1 MTDKQKT
8 NAYSARNAMSDGHL
22 RYLYEHAMSHT
33 MTFDLQR
40 FGHHHGKSGGKIF
53 ASIAG
58 FIVGFT
64 TPWLFGAKAFAAGVM
79 GASLFGSVW
88 SATHQQSVD
97 SNGSADVS
105 RFDRA
110 QESMSSDG
118 QIPIVYGTRQ
128 ISGNQTF
135 HQTNADANT
144 LHKHV
149 VLCEGG
155 IEGVVSVTANDMII
169 PTGSQTG
176 NTVFTLMNNKY
187 PDARVRKHG
196 SDFDLWAGDNHHH
209 IHLCTKSEVE
219 NSHDTYWEYQVSVSS
234 LISYINQLYAEG
246 WQAFPC
252 AATNNYPGDLWDVE
266 GVVYSET
273 PWSKIFKNSSRWKQ
287 KNYVAID
294 ASHGFVNFCASTVR
308 GGTNYT
314 FHDGDTPE
322 NYETVGGYPAMA
334 WLDMNFIVSNE
345 LNGNPSVSTVVM
357 GKKVYDTRTKKTAY
371 STNPAMCLRDFM
383 LSKRYGLGRWIS
395 ADDLDEDSWNKAADY
410 CDEEISFLDVSG
422 AIIKAKRFE
431 LNMVI
436 DQKNSAL
443 DWLQEILANFQGYL
457 TLSNGKFKL
466 HIESQTDIS
475 YKFNDDN
482 CSDLSVTPLSINDT
496 PNKYVVKIIDP
507 RNNWSTVSC
516 NVEDYADQ
524 KERQKIITKE
534 VNLNGTTSQYQ
545 ALRLARFY
553 RDQNLACPLTLS
565 WKTGINGMHLEPG
578 DVVTVSYHGVFTELP
593 VRITEIK
600 QDDDGK
606 FDITGRQYNDTIYGD
621 ALGGGVHWYNYTDTT
636 QTVEKRTPSNPT
648 HLKAYTQY
656 RRYEDG
662 TTGYDVICSY
672 ELPQRYDIETGLV
685 YYKTN
690 HMTGAQIGTFK
701 EGEVVDSVG
710 LSRDWIYAGDSPTK
724 IVISNAKVGDIYEFR
739 VQSRTTDGLVSS
751 EASAPTTTIKVT
763 AKETVPS
770 QPYNLTYNFTKAFT
784 FMWSDVPDS
793 DVMYYEIRKD
803 TNVGSSVGLLGKT
816 QSTSIDVN
824 LMERNGTVYVYSVN
838 TLKKYS
844 YPAKIMYNYP
854 KPDAPS
860 YIHFTEALRGV
871 NVLVAPFPARVK
883 SMRLHIEG
891 SKVSKALDLD
901 NASYTFYGEPDVY
914 NFSASYVDLMGE
926 GYTSVKYTYTIKP
939 EMNPEWLKDEAISL
953 KKVDK
958 TIQNAVADAQ
968 EAVPRLDGVDKDIV
982 GINNDIATVKSD
994 LNNDISNINN
1004 KLNLAPSDENGYK
1017 SIQELNQKDG
1027 KLESIIATNKSTQ
1040 DSVNETNASQ
1050 ILQNDNAIKTVVA
1063 NLNKDANGNAYTS
1076 ISGLYQT
1083 AESIQSTVQTNK
1095 SSADSAISQVSQK
1108 ADNVKVTIE
1117 NKLNNTDPSKSAYK
1131 SISQL
1136 SQTANEIK
1144 TTVIANKTA
1153 SDKADESLAS
1163 QIKQTAE
1170 SITTTV
1176 QTNKKDTDN
1185 AISQVSQKA
1194 DNVKVT
1200 IENKLNN
1207 TDPSKSE
1214 YLSIAQLSQTAD
1226 EIKTTVQTN
1235 KKDTDNAISQVS
1247 QKADNVKVT
1256 IENKLNNTDPSK
1268 SEYLSISQL
1277 SQTANEIK
1285 TTVQTNK
1292 KDTDSA
1298 ISQVSQKA
1306 DNVKVT
1312 IENNLNNT
1320 DPSKSAYKSITQL
1333 QTNINGVSSTVQN
1346 NKSATD
1352 TEISQIKQTAN
1363 SLSSTV
1369 QEHHTDANNQI
1380 SGLSTK
1386 ITQNADKITSV
1397 VTNLSDSDKA
1407 KKNYSAIAQMDD
1419 DIALRVAKDDV
1430 VNQINISKESILIDG
1445 KKVHITGDTKFDN
1458 NVIVGGMIAA
1468 NAITA
1473 DKLSASTMEL
1483 TDSQGIKGGGAT
1495 LDTNGLTVR
1504 GSDGSY
1510 VVHGS
1515 SGMEF
1520 HDGNGNT
1527 FAMVGAIVMGTVKDG
1542 QWVRFTKP
1550 WKTVPNVIVT
1560 PISLQTAIPGYNSTN
1575 LYLDCRPQSVTTNGF
1590 QAVCR
1595 TVLKAG
1601 SGGLV
1606 PVNKTATG
1614 HLKSYSMG
1622 IDGTEITIPEKAT
1635 TFTINV
1641 TWSITNY
1648 GEDRTAHE
1656 DDYPAFL
1663 GPVYLNLKID
1673 VNGTNKVNKRIGTA
1687 PADDW
1692 YYEKTFNGGHSETIT
1707 VSGGDKIKLYFVA
1720 TAEKGKWQDFNEA
1733 DISATIGNYTFNTT
1747 ADVPLASGNAFFLC
1761 TDNHNS
1767 PYTISNS

>member
-1 MTDKQKT
+1 MTNEEKT
-8 NAYSARNAMSDGHL
+8 NLHSARNAMSDGHL
-22 RYLYEHAMSHT
+22 RYLYKHAMSHT
-33 MTFDLQR
+33 PVFDLQR
-40 FGHHHGKSGGKIF
+40 FGHHRGKSGGKMF

-58 FIVGFT
+58 FLVGFS
-64 TPWLFGAKAFAAGVM
+64 TPWLFGAKAFSAGIM
-79 GASLFGSVW
+79 GASLFGSIW
-88 SATHQQSVD
+88 SASHTQNVD
-97 SNGSADVS
+97 TGSADVS

-110 QESMSSDG
+110 QETMSSDG
-118 QIPIVYGTRQ
+118 QIPVIYGTRQ
-128 ISGNQTF
+128 VTGNQTF

-155 IEGVVSVTANDMII
+155 IEGVVSVMANDMII

-187 PDARVRKHG
+187 SDARVRKHG

-209 IHLCTKSEVE
+209 IHLCTKKEVE
-219 NSHDTYWEYQVSVSS
+219 NSHDTYWEYQVSVTS

-252 AATNNYPGDLWDVE
+252 AATNSYPGDLWDVE
-266 GVVYSET
+266 GNVYMDV
-273 PWSKIFKNSSRWKQ
+273 PYGKVFGNSNAFQQQNHVS
-287 KNYVAID
+287 VD
-294 ASHGFVNFCASTVR
+294 STHGFVNFCADTIR
-308 GGTNYT
+308 GGTNYS
-314 FHDGDTPE
+314 FHDGDTPS
-322 NYETVGGYPAMA
+322 NYDTVGGYPAMA

-345 LNGNPSVSTVVM
+345 LNGNPSVSAVVM

-410 CDEEISFLDVSG
+410 CDEEISFLDASG

-436 DQKNSAL
+436 DQKNNAL

-466 HIESQTDIS
+466 HVEQQTDVS

-482 CSDLSVTPLSINDT
+482 CSDLSVTPLSLNDT
-496 PNKYVVKIIDP
+496 PNKYTVKIIDP
-507 RNNWSTVSC
+507 RNNWSSVAC

-578 DVVTVSYHGVFTELP
+578 DVVTISYHKVFTDLP

-606 FDITGRQYNDTIYGD
+606 FELTGRQYNDTIYGD

-636 QTVEKRTPSNPT
+636 QTVEKRIPSNPT
-648 HLKAYTQY
+648 NIKAYTQY

-672 ELPQRYDIETGLV
+672 ELPQRYDVETGLV
-685 YYKTN
+685 YYKAN
-690 HMTGAQIGTFK
+690 HLSAAQIGTFK

-710 LSRDWIYAGDSPTK
+710 LSREWIYAGDSPTK

-751 EASAPTTTIKVT
+751 EASAPTVTIKVT

-770 QPYNLTYNFTKAFT
+770 QPYNLTYDFTKAFT
-784 FMWSDVPDS
+784 FKWSDVPDS
-793 DVMYYEIRKD
+793 DVMYYEIRTD
-803 TNVGSSVGLLGKT
+803 TNVGSPVGLLGKT

-824 LMERNGTVYVYSVN
+824 LMERKGTVYVYSVN

-844 YPAKIMYNYP
+844 YPAKITYNYP

-883 SMRLHIEG
+883 SMRLYVEG
-891 SKVSKALDLD
+891 HNISKSFDLN
-901 NASYTFYGEPDVY
+901 NASYTFNGEPDIY
-914 NFSASYVDLMGE
+914 EFWASYVDMMGE
-926 GYTSVKYTYTIKP
+926 GYTSVKYAYTIKP

-958 TIQNAVADAQ
+958 TIQSAVADAQ
-968 EAVPRLDGVDKDIV
+968 QALP
-982 GINNDIATVKSD
+982 
-994 LNNDISNINN
+994 
-1004 KLNLAPSDENGYK
+1004 
-1017 SIQELNQKDG
+1017 
-1027 KLESIIATNKSTQ
+1027 
-1040 DSVNETNASQ
+1040 
-1050 ILQNDNAIKTVVA
+1050 
-1063 NLNKDANGNAYTS
+1063 NLNKKV
-1076 ISGLYQT
+1076 
-1083 AESIQSTVQTNK
+1083 AELTK
-1095 SSADSAISQVSQK
+1095 
-1108 ADNVKVTIE
+1108 
-1117 NKLNNTDPSKSAYK
+1117 TD
-1131 SISQL
+1131 
-1136 SQTANEIK
+1136 
-1144 TTVIANKTA
+1144 
-1153 SDKADESLAS
+1153 
-1163 QIKQTAE
+1163 
-1170 SITTTV
+1170 
-1176 QTNKKDTDN
+1176 
-1185 AISQVSQKA
+1185 
-1194 DNVKVT
+1194 
-1200 IENKLNN
+1200 
-1207 TDPSKSE
+1207 
-1214 YLSIAQLSQTAD
+1214 D
-1226 EIKTTVQTN
+1226 EIK
-1235 KKDTDNAISQVS
+1235 A
-1247 QKADNVKVT
+1247 
-1256 IENKLNNTDPSK
+1256 
-1268 SEYLSISQL
+1268 
-1277 SQTANEIK
+1277 
-1285 TTVQTNK
+1285 
-1292 KDTDSA
+1292 
-1298 ISQVSQKA
+1298 
-1306 DNVKVT
+1306 
-1312 IENNLNNT
+1312 
-1320 DPSKSAYKSITQL
+1320 
-1333 QTNINGVSSTVQN
+1333 TVQN

-1352 TEISQIKQTAN
+1352 TQISQIKQDAN

-1369 QEHHTDANNQI
+1369 QEYHTDANNQI

-1386 ITQNADKITSV
+1386 ITQNANSITSV

-1407 KKNYSAIAQMDD
+1407 KKNYSAIAQLND

-1430 VNQINISKESILIDG
+1430 INQINVSKESILIDG
-1445 KKVHITGDTKFDN
+1445 KKVHVTGDTKFDN

-1468 NAITA
+1468 GAVTA
-1473 DKLSASTMEL
+1473 DKLSANTMEL
-1483 TDSQGIKGGGAT
+1483 TNSQGIKGGGAT

-1527 FAMVGAIVMGTVKDG
+1527 FAMVGAMVMGTVKDG
-1542 QWVRFTKP
+1542 QWVKFTKP

-1560 PISLQTAIPGYNSTN
+1560 PISLQTSLSNYTSTN
-1575 LYLDCRPQSVTTNGF
+1575 LYLDCRPQNVTVNGF

-1601 SGGLV
+1601 SGG
-1606 PVNKTATG
+1606 
-1614 HLKSYSMG
+1614 
-1622 IDGTEITIPEKAT
+1622 TIPINKSANKDFSDLYRKGIPNLTSYTYDLAEIKVPDKAT
-1635 TFTINV
+1635 KV
-1641 TWSITNY
+1641 TLNSSWALENIGDIRWRS
-1648 GEDRTAHE
+1648 DDE
-1656 DDYPAFL
+1656 DDYYDYYF
-1663 GPVYLNLKID
+1663 GDIYVDMRID
-1673 VNGTNKVNKRIGTA
+1673 VNGSTLKTKRLGSSLGQKTNQAFHESKSGNDSEVVTVKSGDTVKIYGVISVQTVKRG
-1687 PADDW
+1687 
-1692 YYEKTFNGGHSETIT
+1692 
-1707 VSGGDKIKLYFVA
+1707 
-1720 TAEKGKWQDFNEA
+1720 DFNPQYG
-1733 DISATIGNYTFNTT
+1733 DSYDGFGKGSASYTLTNYSFNTT
-1747 ADVPLASGNAFFLC
+1747 ADAPLASGNAFFLC
-1761 TDNHNS
+1761 TDKHNS
-1767 PYTISNS
+1767 PYTISDTQ

>member
-1 MTDKQKT
+1 MDKFDLEFLMDKKMNLQ
-8 NAYSARNAMSDGHL
+8 NARNTMSDGHL

-33 MTFDLQR
+33 AVFDLQR

-88 SATHQQSVD
+88 SATHQQNVD

-110 QESMSSDG
+110 QETMSSDA

-155 IEGVVSVTANDMII
+155 IEGVVSVMASDMII

-176 NTVFTLMNNKY
+176 NTVFTIMNNKY

-196 SDFDLWAGDNHHH
+196 QDFDLWAGDNHHH
-209 IHLCTKSEVE
+209 IHLCTKKEVE

-246 WQAFPC
+246 WQAFPV
-252 AATNNYPGDLWDVE
+252 AATNNYPGDLWDAE
-266 GVVYSET
+266 GNVYVET
-273 PWSKIFKNSSRWKQ
+273 PWSKLFENQDKYNEQNHVTIDGKN
-287 KNYVAID
+287 
-294 ASHGFVNFCASTVR
+294 GFINFCADTIR
-308 GGTNYT
+308 GGTSYT
-314 FHDGDTPE
+314 FHDCEAPS
-322 NYETVGGYPAMA
+322 NYDEVGGYPAMA
-334 WLDMNFIVSNE
+334 WLDMNFVVSNE
-345 LNGNPSVSTVVM
+345 LNGNPSVSAVVM

-383 LSKRYGLGRWIS
+383 LSKRYGLGRWIT
-395 ADDLDEDSWNKAADY
+395 ADDLDEDSWNRVADY
-410 CDEEISFLDVSG
+410 CDEEISFLDASG

-443 DWLQEILANFQGYL
+443 DWVQEILANFQGYL
-457 TLSNGKFKL
+457 TLTNGKFKL
-466 HIESQTDIS
+466 HIEQQTDVS

-482 CSDLSVTPLSINDT
+482 CSDLSVTPLSLNDT
-496 PNKYVVKIIDP
+496 PNKYTVKIIDP
-507 RNNWSTVSC
+507 RNNWSSVAC

-578 DVVTVSYHGVFTELP
+578 DVVTISYHKVFTDLP

-606 FDITGRQYNDTIYGD
+606 FELTGRQYNDTIYGD

-636 QTVEKRTPSNPT
+636 QTVKKRTPSNPT
-648 HLKAYTQY
+648 NLKAYTQY

-662 TTGYDVICSY
+662 STGYDVICSY
-672 ELPQRYDIETGLV
+672 ELPQRYDVETGLV

-690 HMTGAQIGTFK
+690 HMTAAQIGTFK

-710 LSRDWIYAGDSPTK
+710 LSREWIYAGDSPTK

-751 EASAPTTTIKVT
+751 EASAPTVTIKVT

-770 QPYNLTYNFTKAFT
+770 QPYNLTYDFTSAFT
-784 FMWSDVPDS
+784 FKWSDVPDS
-793 DVMYYEIRKD
+793 DVMYYEVRTD
-803 TNVGSSVGLLGKT
+803 TNVGSPVGLLGKT

-824 LMERNGTVYVYSVN
+824 LMERKGTVYVYSVN

-844 YPAKIMYNYP
+844 YPAKVTYNYP

-871 NVLVAPFPARVK
+871 NVLVAPFPAHVK
-883 SMRLHIEG
+883 SMRLYVEG
-891 SKVSKALDLD
+891 HNISKSFDLN
-901 NASYTFYGEPDVY
+901 NASYTFNGEPDIY
-914 NFSASYVDLMGE
+914 YFWASYIDMMGE
-926 GYTSVKYTYTIKP
+926 GYTSVKYAYTIKP

-958 TIQNAVADAQ
+958 EIQNAVSDAQ
-968 EAVPRLDGVDKDIV
+968 QAIPRLDSVD
-982 GINNDIATVKSD
+982 G
-994 LNNDISNINN
+994 NIE
-1004 KLNLAPSDENGYK
+1004 A
-1017 SIQELNQKDG
+1017 I
-1027 KLESIIATNKSTQ
+1027 
-1040 DSVNETNASQ
+1040 NASVSELRHTDSELSST
-1050 ILQNDNAIKTVVA
+1050 IVKNKKDSDNA
-1063 NLNKDANGNAYTS
+1063 DAA
-1076 ISGLYQT
+1076 
-1083 AESIQSTVQTNK
+1083 
-1095 SSADSAISQVSQK
+1095 
-1108 ADNVKVTIE
+1108 
-1117 NKLNNTDPSKSAYK
+1117 
-1131 SISQL
+1131 
-1136 SQTANEIK
+1136 
-1144 TTVIANKTA
+1144 
-1153 SDKADESLAS
+1153 LAS
-1163 QIKQTAE
+1163 QIEQTAG

-1176 QTNKKDTDN
+1176 Q
-1185 AISQVSQKA
+1185 
-1194 DNVKVT
+1194 
-1200 IENKLNN
+1200 ENKDA
-1207 TDPSKSE
+1207 TDK
-1214 YLSIAQLSQTAD
+1214 
-1226 EIKTTVQTN
+1226 
-1235 KKDTDNAISQVS
+1235 
-1247 QKADNVKVT
+1247 
-1256 IENKLNNTDPSK
+1256 
-1268 SEYLSISQL
+1268 
-1277 SQTANEIK
+1277 
-1285 TTVQTNK
+1285 
-1292 KDTDSA
+1292 A

-1320 DPSKSAYKSITQL
+1320 DPSKSVYKSISQL
-1333 QTNINGVSSTVQN
+1333 QVNINGLTSTVQD
-1346 NKSATD
+1346 NKNATD
-1352 TEISQIKQTAN
+1352 TQISQIKQNAN

-1369 QEHHTDANNQI
+1369 QTYHTDTNNKI
-1380 SGLSTK
+1380 SGLSSK
-1386 ITQNADKITSV
+1386 ISQNADSITSV
-1397 VTNLSDSDKA
+1397 VTNLSDSEKA
-1407 KKNYSAIAQMDD
+1407 KKNYSAIAQLND
-1419 DIALRVAKDDV
+1419 DIDLRVAKDDV
-1430 VNQINISKESILIDG
+1430 INQINISKESILIDG
-1445 KKVHITGDTKFDN
+1445 KKVHITGDTHFDN
-1458 NVIVGGMIAA
+1458 NVVVRGMIAA
-1468 NAITA
+1468 GAITA

-1483 TDSQGIKGGGAT
+1483 TANQGIKGGGAT

-1527 FAMVGAIVMGTVKDG
+1527 FAMVGAMVMGTVKDG
-1542 QWVRFTKP
+1542 QWVKFTKP

-1560 PISLQTAIPGYNSTN
+1560 PISLQTAIPGYTSTN
-1575 LYLDCRPQSVTTNGF
+1575 LYLDCRAQNVTQNGF

-1601 SGGLV
+1601 SGGTF
-1606 PVNKTATG
+1606 PVNKLASRDFSDLYDKGIPNLTAYTYDI
-1614 HLKSYSMG
+1614 S
-1622 IDGTEITIPEKAT
+1622 EIKVPDKAT
-1635 TFTINV
+1635 KVTINSSWAIENIGDIKWV
-1641 TWSITNY
+1641 S
-1648 GEDRTAHE
+1648 H
-1656 DDYPAFL
+1656 DDDDGFRYHFGDIYVDL
-1663 GPVYLNLKID
+1663 RID
-1673 VNGTNKVNKRIGTA
+1673 VNGSTIKTKRLGISLGQ
-1687 PADDW
+1687 
-1692 YYEKTFNGGHSETIT
+1692 KTDKEFKESKSGNDSEVVT
-1707 VSGGDKIKLYFVA
+1707 VSGGDTIKIYGVISVQTVKR
-1720 TAEKGKWQDFNEA
+1720 GDFNPQYGDSYEGFGKG
-1733 DISATIGNYTFNTT
+1733 SASYTLANYSFNTT
-1747 ADVPLASGNAFFLC
+1747 ADAPLASGNAFFLC
-1761 TDNHNS
+1761 TDQHNS
-1767 PYTISNS
+1767 PYTISNSQ

>member
-8 NAYSARNAMSDGHL
+8 NLHDARNAMSDGYL

-33 MTFDLQR
+33 PVFDLQR
-40 FGHHHGKSGGKIF
+40 FGHHRGKSGGKMF

-58 FIVGFT
+58 FLVGFS
-64 TPWLFGAKAFAAGVM
+64 TPWLFGAKAFSAGIM
-79 GASLFGSVW
+79 GASLFGSIW
-88 SATHQQSVD
+88 SASHTQNVD
-97 SNGSADVS
+97 TGSADVS

-110 QESMSSDG
+110 QETMSSDG
-118 QIPIVYGTRQ
+118 QIPVVYGTRQ
-128 ISGNQTF
+128 VTGNQTF

-155 IEGVVSVTANDMII
+155 IEGVVSVMANDMII

-187 PDARVRKHG
+187 SNARVRKHG

-209 IHLCTKSEVE
+209 IHLCTKKEVE
-219 NSHDTYWEYQVSVSS
+219 NSHDTYWEYQVSVTS

-252 AATNNYPGDLWDVE
+252 AATNSYPGDLWDVE
-266 GVVYSET
+266 GNVYMDV
-273 PWSKIFKNSSRWKQ
+273 PYGKVFGNSNAFQQQNHVS
-287 KNYVAID
+287 VD
-294 ASHGFVNFCASTVR
+294 STHGFVNFCADTIR
-308 GGTNYT
+308 GGTNYS
-314 FHDGDTPE
+314 FHDGDTPS
-322 NYETVGGYPAMA
+322 NYDTVGGYPAMA

-345 LNGNPSVSTVVM
+345 LNGNPSVSAVVM

-410 CDEEISFLDVSG
+410 CDEEISFLDASG

-436 DQKNSAL
+436 DQKNNAL
-443 DWLQEILANFQGYL
+443 DWIQEILANFQGYL
-457 TLSNGKFKL
+457 TLTNGKFKL
-466 HIESQTDIS
+466 HIEQQTDIA

-482 CSDLSVTPLSINDT
+482 CSDLSVTPLSLNDT

-507 RNNWSTVSC
+507 RNNWTTVAC

-578 DVVTVSYHGVFTELP
+578 DVVAISYHGVFTELP

-606 FDITGRQYNDTIYGD
+606 FNITGRQYNDTIYGD
-621 ALGGGVHWYNYTDTT
+621 ALGGGIHWYNYTDTT

-648 HLKAYTQY
+648 NLKAYTQY

-672 ELPQRYDIETGLV
+672 ELPQRYDVETGLV

-690 HMTGAQIGTFK
+690 HMTAAQIGTFK

-710 LSRDWIYAGDSPTK
+710 LSREWIYAGDSPTK
-724 IVISNAKVGDIYEFR
+724 IVIPNAKVGDIYEFR
-739 VQSRTTDGLVSS
+739 VQSRTTDGLISS
-751 EASAPTTTIKVT
+751 EASAPTVTIKVT

-770 QPYNLTYNFTKAFT
+770 QPYNLTYDFTKAFT
-784 FMWSDVPDS
+784 FKWSDVPDS
-793 DVMYYEIRKD
+793 DVMYYEIRTD
-803 TNVGSSVGLLGKT
+803 TNVGSPVGLLGKT

-824 LMERNGTVYVYSVN
+824 LMERKGTVYVYSVN

-844 YPAKIMYNYP
+844 YPAKITYNYP

-883 SMRLHIEG
+883 SMRLYVEG
-891 SKVSKALDLD
+891 HGISKSFDLD
-901 NASYTFYGEPDVY
+901 NASYTFNGEPDVY
-914 NFSASYVDLMGE
+914 SFSASYVDLMGE
-926 GYTSVKYTYTIKP
+926 GYTSVKYSYTIKP

-958 TIQNAVADAQ
+958 EIQNAVKDAQ
-968 EAVPRLDGVDKDIV
+968 QALPSLNEKVAELTKTDDEIK
-982 GINNDIATVKSD
+982 ATVQD
-994 LNNDISNINN
+994 RTT
-1004 KLNLAPSDENGYK
+1004 
-1017 SIQELNQKDG
+1017 EL
-1027 KLESIIATNKSTQ
+1027 S
-1040 DSVNETNASQ
+1040 
-1050 ILQNDNAIKTVVA
+1050 
-1063 NLNKDANGNAYTS
+1063 
-1076 ISGLYQT
+1076 
-1083 AESIQSTVQTNK
+1083 
-1095 SSADSAISQVSQK
+1095 
-1108 ADNVKVTIE
+1108 
-1117 NKLNNTDPSKSAYK
+1117 
-1131 SISQL
+1131 
-1136 SQTANEIK
+1136 
-1144 TTVIANKTA
+1144 
-1153 SDKADESLAS
+1153 S
-1163 QIKQTAE
+1163 QIKQ
-1170 SITTTV
+1170 
-1176 QTNKKDTDN
+1176 
-1185 AISQVSQKA
+1185 
-1194 DNVKVT
+1194 
-1200 IENKLNN
+1200 
-1207 TDPSKSE
+1207 
-1214 YLSIAQLSQTAD
+1214 
-1226 EIKTTVQTN
+1226 
-1235 KKDTDNAISQVS
+1235 
-1247 QKADNVKVT
+1247 
-1256 IENKLNNTDPSK
+1256 
-1268 SEYLSISQL
+1268 
-1277 SQTANEIK
+1277 
-1285 TTVQTNK
+1285 
-1292 KDTDSA
+1292 
-1298 ISQVSQKA
+1298 
-1306 DNVKVT
+1306 
-1312 IENNLNNT
+1312 
-1320 DPSKSAYKSITQL
+1320 
-1333 QTNINGVSSTVQN
+1333 
-1346 NKSATD
+1346 
-1352 TEISQIKQTAN
+1352 
-1363 SLSSTV
+1363 
-1369 QEHHTDANNQI
+1369 
-1380 SGLSTK
+1380 
-1386 ITQNADKITSV
+1386 NADSITSV
-1397 VTNLSDSDKA
+1397 VTNLSDTEKA
-1407 KKNYSAIAQMDD
+1407 KNNYSAIAQLND

-1430 VNQINISKESILIDG
+1430 INQINISKESILIDG
-1445 KKVHITGDTKFDN
+1445 NKTHITGDTKIDK

-1468 NAITA
+1468 NSITA
-1473 DKLSASTMEL
+1473 EKLSATTMEL
-1483 TDSQGIKGGGAT
+1483 TANQGIKGGGAT
-1495 LDTNGLTVR
+1495 LDSNGLTVR

-1515 SGMEF
+1515 NGMEF

-1527 FAMVGAIVMGTVKDG
+1527 FAMVGAMVMGTVKDG
-1542 QWVRFTKP
+1542 QWVKFTKP

-1560 PISLQTAIPGYNSTN
+1560 PISLQTSLSNYTSTN
-1575 LYLDCRPQSVTTNGF
+1575 LYLDCRSQNVTVNGF

-1606 PVNKTATG
+1606 PVNKTVTG
-1614 HLKSYSMG
+1614 HLESYSMT

-1635 TFTINV
+1635 TFTINT
-1641 TWSITNY
+1641 TWAITNY
-1648 GEDRTAHE
+1648 GEDGTHHE
-1656 DDYPAFL
+1656 DDYHAFL
-1663 GPVYLNLKID
+1663 GPAYLNLKID

-1692 YYEKTFNGGHSETIT
+1692 YYEKTFSGGHSETIT
-1707 VSGGDKIKLYFVA
+1707 VSGGDKIKIYFVA

-1733 DISATIGNYTFNTT
+1733 DVSATIGNYSFNTT

-1761 TDNHNS
+1761 TDKHNS
-1767 PYTISNS
+1767 PYTVSDSQ

>member
-1 MTDKQKT
+1 MTEEQKK
-8 NAYSARNAMSDGHL
+8 NVHSARNAMSDGHL

-40 FGHHHGKSGGKIF
+40 FGHHHGKSGGKMF

-97 SNGSADVS
+97 SNASADVS

-219 NSHDTYWEYQVSVSS
+219 NSHDTYWEYQVSVTS

-266 GVVYSET
+266 GNVYMDI
-273 PWSKIFKNSSRWKQ
+273 PYGKVFGSSNAWQ
-287 KNYVAID
+287 QQNHVSVD
-294 ASHGFVNFCASTVR
+294 STHGFVNFCASTVR

-322 NYETVGGYPAMA
+322 NYDTVGGYPAMA

-345 LNGNPSVSTVVM
+345 LNGNPSVSAVVM

-410 CDEEISFLDVSG
+410 CDEEISFLDASG

-457 TLSNGKFKL
+457 TLTNGKFKL

-482 CSDLSVTPLSINDT
+482 CSDLSVTPLSLNDT

-507 RNNWSTVSC
+507 RNNWTTVAC

-578 DVVTVSYHGVFTELP
+578 DVVTISYHGVFTELP

-621 ALGGGVHWYNYTDTT
+621 ALGGGVHWYNYTDIT
-636 QTVEKRTPSNPT
+636 QTAEKRTPSNPT
-648 HLKAYTQY
+648 NIKAYTQY

-672 ELPQRYDIETGLV
+672 ELPQRYDVETGLV

-710 LSRDWIYAGDSPTK
+710 LSREWIYAGDSPTK

-739 VQSRTTDGLVSS
+739 VQSRTTDGLISS
-751 EASAPTTTIKVT
+751 EASAPTVTIKVT

-770 QPYNLTYNFTKAFT
+770 QPYNLTYDFTSAFT
-784 FMWSDVPDS
+784 FKWSDVPDS
-793 DVMYYEIRKD
+793 DVMYYEIRTD
-803 TNVGSSVGLLGKT
+803 TNVGSPVGLLGKT

-824 LMERNGTVYVYSVN
+824 LMERKGTVYVYSVN

-844 YPAKIMYNYP
+844 YPAKVTYNYP

-883 SMRLHIEG
+883 SMRLYVEG
-891 SKVSKALDLD
+891 HNVSQSFDLA
-901 NASYTFYGEPDVY
+901 NASYTFKGEPDIY
-914 NFSASYVDLMGE
+914 EFWASYVDLMGE
-926 GYTSVKYTYTIKP
+926 GYSSVRYAYTIKP
-939 EMNPEWLKDEAISL
+939 ELNPEWLKDEAISL

-958 TIQNAVADAQ
+958 EIQSAVKDAQ
-968 EAVPRLDGVDKDIV
+968 QALPNLNEKVAELTKTDDEIK
-982 GINNDIATVKSD
+982 ATVQ
-994 LNNDISNINN
+994 NN
-1004 KLNLAPSDENGYK
+1004 
-1017 SIQELNQKDG
+1017 
-1027 KLESIIATNKSTQ
+1027 
-1040 DSVNETNASQ
+1040 
-1050 ILQNDNAIKTVVA
+1050 
-1063 NLNKDANGNAYTS
+1063 
-1076 ISGLYQT
+1076 
-1083 AESIQSTVQTNK
+1083 
-1095 SSADSAISQVSQK
+1095 
-1108 ADNVKVTIE
+1108 VT
-1117 NKLNNTDPSKSAYK
+1117 KMS
-1131 SISQL
+1131 
-1136 SQTANEIK
+1136 
-1144 TTVIANKTA
+1144 
-1153 SDKADESLAS
+1153 S
-1163 QIKQTAE
+1163 QIKQ
-1170 SITTTV
+1170 
-1176 QTNKKDTDN
+1176 
-1185 AISQVSQKA
+1185 
-1194 DNVKVT
+1194 
-1200 IENKLNN
+1200 
-1207 TDPSKSE
+1207 
-1214 YLSIAQLSQTAD
+1214 
-1226 EIKTTVQTN
+1226 
-1235 KKDTDNAISQVS
+1235 
-1247 QKADNVKVT
+1247 
-1256 IENKLNNTDPSK
+1256 
-1268 SEYLSISQL
+1268 
-1277 SQTANEIK
+1277 
-1285 TTVQTNK
+1285 
-1292 KDTDSA
+1292 
-1298 ISQVSQKA
+1298 
-1306 DNVKVT
+1306 
-1312 IENNLNNT
+1312 
-1320 DPSKSAYKSITQL
+1320 
-1333 QTNINGVSSTVQN
+1333 
-1346 NKSATD
+1346 
-1352 TEISQIKQTAN
+1352 
-1363 SLSSTV
+1363 
-1369 QEHHTDANNQI
+1369 
-1380 SGLSTK
+1380 
-1386 ITQNADKITSV
+1386 NADSITSV
-1397 VTNLSDSDKA
+1397 VTNLSDAESA
-1407 KKNYSAIAQMDD
+1407 KKNYSAIAQLQD
-1419 DIALRVAKDDV
+1419 DIALRVSKDDV
-1430 VNQINISKESILIDG
+1430 INQINISKESILIDG
-1445 KKVHITGDTKFDN
+1445 KKVHITGDTKIDK

-1468 NAITA
+1468 NSITA
-1473 DKLSASTMEL
+1473 EELSATTMEL
-1483 TDSQGIKGGGAT
+1483 TANQGIKGGGAT
-1495 LDTNGLTVR
+1495 LDANGLTVR
-1504 GSDGSY
+1504 GNDGSY

-1515 SGMEF
+1515 NGMEF

-1527 FAMVGAIVMGTVKDG
+1527 FAMVGAMVMGTVKDG
-1542 QWVRFTKP
+1542 QWVKFTKP

-1575 LYLDCRPQSVTTNGF
+1575 LYLDCRPQNVTVNGF

-1606 PVNKTATG
+1606 PVNKTVTG
-1614 HLKSYSMG
+1614 HTSYETIT

-1648 GEDRTAHE
+1648 GEDETHHE
-1656 DDYPAFL
+1656 DDFHAYL
-1663 GPVYLNLKID
+1663 GPAYLNLKID
-1673 VNGTNKVNKRIGTA
+1673 VNGTNKVDKRIGTA

-1692 YYEKTFNGGHSETIT
+1692 YYEKTFSGGDSETIA
-1707 VSGGDKIKLYFVA
+1707 VSGGDKIKIYFVV
-1720 TAEKGKWQDFNEA
+1720 TTGHGNWRGFNEA
-1733 DISATIGNYTFNTT
+1733 DISATIGNYSFNTT
-1747 ADVPLASGNAFFLC
+1747 ADVALASGNAFFLC
-1761 TDNHNS
+1761 TDKHNS
-1767 PYTISNS
+1767 PYTVSDSQ

>member
-1 MTDKQKT
+1 MTKEEKT
-8 NAYSARNAMSDGHL
+8 NAYNARNAMSDKHL

-33 MTFDLQR
+33 TVFDLQR

-53 ASIAG
+53 ASIVG
-58 FIVGFT
+58 LIVGFT
-64 TPWLFGAKAFAAGVM
+64 TPWLFGAKAFSAGIM

-97 SNGSADVS
+97 SNASADVS

-209 IHLCTKSEVE
+209 IHLCTKKEVE

-266 GVVYSET
+266 GVVYTET
-273 PWSKIFKNSSRWKQ
+273 PWSKIFKNSNRWKQ
-287 KNYVAID
+287 KNYVALD
-294 ASHGFVNFCASTVR
+294 ASHGFINFCANTVR

-322 NYETVGGYPAMA
+322 NYDTVGGYPSMA

-345 LNGNPSVSTVVM
+345 LNGNPSVSAVVM

-410 CDEEISFLDVSG
+410 CDEEISFLDASG

-482 CSDLSVTPLSINDT
+482 CSDLSVTPLSLNDT

-672 ELPQRYDIETGLV
+672 ELPQRYDVETGLV

-710 LSRDWIYAGDSPTK
+710 LSREWIYAGDSPTK
-724 IVISNAKVGDIYEFR
+724 IVIPNAKVGDIYEFR
-739 VQSRTTDGLVSS
+739 VQSRTTDGLISS
-751 EASAPTTTIKVT
+751 EASAPTVTIKVT

-770 QPYNLTYNFTKAFT
+770 QPYNLTYDFTKAFT
-784 FMWSDVPDS
+784 FKWSDVPDS
-793 DVMYYEIRKD
+793 DVMYYEIRTD
-803 TNVGSSVGLLGKT
+803 TNVGSVIGLLGKT

-824 LMERNGTVYVYSVN
+824 LMERKGTVYVYSVN

-844 YPAKIMYNYP
+844 YPAKVTYNYP

-883 SMRLHIEG
+883 SMRLYIES

-926 GYTSVKYTYTIKP
+926 GYTSVKYSYTIKP

-958 TIQNAVADAQ
+958 TIQSAVSDAQ
-968 EAVPRLDGVDKDIV
+968 QAIPRLDSVD
-982 GINNDIATVKSD
+982 N
-994 LNNDISNINN
+994 NINTINTNISELRHTDSELSSTIVQN
-1004 KLNLAPSDENGYK
+1004 K
-1017 SIQELNQKDG
+1017 
-1027 KLESIIATNKSTQ
+1027 
-1040 DSVNETNASQ
+1040 
-1050 ILQNDNAIKTVVA
+1050 
-1063 NLNKDANGNAYTS
+1063 KDADD
-1076 ISGLYQT
+1076 
-1083 AESIQSTVQTNK
+1083 
-1095 SSADSAISQVSQK
+1095 ADA
-1108 ADNVKVTIE
+1108 A
-1117 NKLNNTDPSKSAYK
+1117 
-1131 SISQL
+1131 
-1136 SQTANEIK
+1136 
-1144 TTVIANKTA
+1144 
-1153 SDKADESLAS
+1153 LAS
-1163 QIKQTAE
+1163 QIEQTAE

-1176 QTNKKDTDN
+1176 Q
-1185 AISQVSQKA
+1185 A
-1194 DNVKVT
+1194 
-1200 IENKLNN
+1200 
-1207 TDPSKSE
+1207 
-1214 YLSIAQLSQTAD
+1214 
-1226 EIKTTVQTN
+1226 
-1235 KKDTDNAISQVS
+1235 
-1247 QKADNVKVT
+1247 
-1256 IENKLNNTDPSK
+1256 
-1268 SEYLSISQL
+1268 
-1277 SQTANEIK
+1277 
-1285 TTVQTNK
+1285 NK

-1306 DNVKVT
+1306 DDVKVT
-1312 IENNLNNT
+1312 IESNLNNT

-1333 QTNINGVSSTVQN
+1333 QTNINGVSTTVQN

-1369 QEHHTDANNQI
+1369 QEYHTDANNQI
-1380 SGLSTK
+1380 SGLSTR
-1386 ITQNADKITSV
+1386 ITQNANSITSV

-1407 KKNYSAIAQMDD
+1407 NKNYSAIAQLNDN
-1419 DIALRVAKDDV
+1419 IALRVAKDDV
-1430 VNQINISKESILIDG
+1430 INQINISKESILIDG

-1473 DKLSASTMEL
+1473 DKLSASTIAL
-1483 TDSQGIKGGGAT
+1483 SNNQGIKGGNVT
-1495 LDTNGLTVR
+1495 LDTNGMSCTDSNGTTIQFGQDGMTSMDKNGNRFSILSQCMMGVARNGQYVKFANPWTESPTVIVAPQNIQTNNPAYSTSTVR
-1504 GSDGSY
+1504 LHCYADEVSVNGFRMRAYSGIANGAGSLVKNQSCGTMTWNIWRSYDAWYASNPVFGSKSISFNVSMPSNAGSVVFHGRLRTNAHFREPELKIPNSTRYQMLEVKCNGTTMYSDVLWNSGDGK
-1510 VVHGS
+1510 VVIAKNTDTYTAITS
-1515 SGMEF
+1515 SSIPVVQGAALDCTLTINPCVLHPGDGNDTMDMEF
-1520 HDGNGNT
+1520 
-1527 FAMVGAIVMGTVKDG
+1527 I
-1542 QWVRFTKP
+1542 
-1550 WKTVPNVIVT
+1550 
-1560 PISLQTAIPGYNSTN
+1560 
-1575 LYLDCRPQSVTTNGF
+1575 LDSIDC
-1590 QAVCR
+1590 
-1595 TVLKAG
+1595 K
-1601 SGGLV
+1601 
-1606 PVNKTATG
+1606 
-1614 HLKSYSMG
+1614 
-1622 IDGTEITIPEKAT
+1622 IDGEQVLDADGTGA
-1635 TFTINV
+1635 FFVVNRSNGLY
-1641 TWSITNY
+1641 SIT
-1648 GEDRTAHE
+1648 D
-1656 DDYPAFL
+1656 
-1663 GPVYLNLKID
+1663 
-1673 VNGTNKVNKRIGTA
+1673 
-1687 PADDW
+1687 
-1692 YYEKTFNGGHSETIT
+1692 
-1707 VSGGDKIKLYFVA
+1707 
-1720 TAEKGKWQDFNEA
+1720 
-1733 DISATIGNYTFNTT
+1733 
-1747 ADVPLASGNAFFLC
+1747 
-1761 TDNHNS
+1761 
-1767 PYTISNS
+1767 

>member
-1 MTDKQKT
+1 MTNEEKT
-8 NAYSARNAMSDGHL
+8 NLHSARNAMSDGHL
-22 RYLYEHAMSHT
+22 RYLYEHAMSHIAV
-33 MTFDLQR
+33 FDLQR

-88 SATHQQSVD
+88 SATHQQNVD

-110 QESMSSDG
+110 QETMSSDA

-155 IEGVVSVTANDMII
+155 IEGVVSVMASDMII

-176 NTVFTLMNNKY
+176 NTVFTIMNNKY
-187 PDARVRKHG
+187 SDARVRKHG
-196 SDFDLWAGDNHHH
+196 QDFDLWAGDNHHH
-209 IHLCTKSEVE
+209 IHLCTKKEVE

-246 WQAFPC
+246 WQAFPV
-252 AATNNYPGDLWDVE
+252 AATNNYPGDLWDAE
-266 GVVYSET
+266 GNVYVET
-273 PWSKIFKNSSRWKQ
+273 PWSKLFENQDKYNEQNHVTIDGKN
-287 KNYVAID
+287 
-294 ASHGFVNFCASTVR
+294 GFINFCADTIR

-314 FHDGDTPE
+314 FHDCESPS
-322 NYETVGGYPAMA
+322 NYNEVGGYPAMA

-345 LNGNPSVSTVVM
+345 LNGNPSVSAVVM

-383 LSKRYGLGRWIS
+383 LSKRYGLGRWIT
-395 ADDLDEDSWNKAADY
+395 ADDLDEDSWNRVADY
-410 CDEEISFLDVSG
+410 CDEEISFLDASG
-422 AIIKAKRFE
+422 AIIRAKRFE

-443 DWLQEILANFQGYL
+443 DWVQEILANFQGYL
-457 TLSNGKFKL
+457 TLTNGKFKL
-466 HIESQTDIS
+466 HIEQQTDVS

-482 CSDLSVTPLSINDT
+482 CSDLSVTPLSLNDT
-496 PNKYVVKIIDP
+496 PNKYTVKIIDP
-507 RNNWSTVSC
+507 RNNWSSVAC

-578 DVVTVSYHGVFTELP
+578 DVVTISYHKVFTDLP

-606 FDITGRQYNDTIYGD
+606 FELTGRQYNDTIYGD

-648 HLKAYTQY
+648 NLRAYTQY

-662 TTGYDVICSY
+662 STGYDVICSY
-672 ELPQRYDIETGLV
+672 ELPQRYDVETGLV

-690 HMTGAQIGTFK
+690 HMTAAQIGTFK

-710 LSRDWIYAGDSPTK
+710 LSREWIYAGDSPTK

-751 EASAPTTTIKVT
+751 EASAPTVTIKVT

-770 QPYNLTYNFTKAFT
+770 QPYNLTYDFSKAFT
-784 FMWSDVPDS
+784 FKWSDVPDS

-803 TNVGSSVGLLGKT
+803 TNVGSAMGLLGKT

-824 LMERNGTVYVYSVN
+824 LIERKGTVYVYSVN

-844 YPAKIMYNYP
+844 YPAKVTYNYP

-883 SMRLHIEG
+883 SMRLYVE
-891 SKVSKALDLD
+891 STKVSKALDLD
-901 NASYTFYGEPDVY
+901 NASYTFYGDPDVY

-926 GYTSVKYTYTIKP
+926 GYTSVKYAYTIKP

-958 TIQNAVADAQ
+958 TIQSAVKDAQ
-968 EAVPRLDGVDKDIV
+968 QALPNLKETAAELK
-982 GINNDIATVKSD
+982 KSD
-994 LNNDISNINN
+994 
-1004 KLNLAPSDENGYK
+1004 
-1017 SIQELNQKDG
+1017 
-1027 KLESIIATNKSTQ
+1027 
-1040 DSVNETNASQ
+1040 NE
-1050 ILQNDNAIKTVVA
+1050 IR
-1063 NLNKDANGNAYTS
+1063 G
-1076 ISGLYQT
+1076 
-1083 AESIQSTVQTNK
+1083 TVQDTQKNL
-1095 SSADSAISQVSQK
+1095 SA
-1108 ADNVKVTIE
+1108 
-1117 NKLNNTDPSKSAYK
+1117 
-1131 SISQL
+1131 
-1136 SQTANEIK
+1136 
-1144 TTVIANKTA
+1144 
-1153 SDKADESLAS
+1153 
-1163 QIKQTAE
+1163 QI
-1170 SITTTV
+1170 
-1176 QTNKKDTDN
+1176 
-1185 AISQVSQKA
+1185 
-1194 DNVKVT
+1194 
-1200 IENKLNN
+1200 
-1207 TDPSKSE
+1207 
-1214 YLSIAQLSQTAD
+1214 
-1226 EIKTTVQTN
+1226 
-1235 KKDTDNAISQVS
+1235 
-1247 QKADNVKVT
+1247 
-1256 IENKLNNTDPSK
+1256 
-1268 SEYLSISQL
+1268 
-1277 SQTANEIK
+1277 
-1285 TTVQTNK
+1285 
-1292 KDTDSA
+1292 
-1298 ISQVSQKA
+1298 
-1306 DNVKVT
+1306 
-1312 IENNLNNT
+1312 
-1320 DPSKSAYKSITQL
+1320 
-1333 QTNINGVSSTVQN
+1333 
-1346 NKSATD
+1346 
-1352 TEISQIKQTAN
+1352 TE
-1363 SLSSTV
+1363 
-1369 QEHHTDANNQI
+1369 
-1380 SGLSTK
+1380 
-1386 ITQNADKITSV
+1386 NADKITSI
-1397 VTNLSDSDKA
+1397 VTNLSNSDKA
-1407 KKNYSAIAQMDD
+1407 KQNYSAIAQLDN
-1419 DIALRVAKDDV
+1419 DISLKVAKNDV
-1430 VNQINISKESILIDG
+1430 INQINISNESIRIDG
-1445 KKVHITGDTKFDN
+1445 KKVHVTGDTKFDN

-1468 NAITA
+1468 HAITA

-1483 TDSQGIKGGGAT
+1483 TANQGIKGGGAT
-1495 LDTNGLTVR
+1495 LDSNGLTVR

-1527 FAMVGAIVMGTVKDG
+1527 FAMVGAMIMGTVKDG
-1542 QWVRFTKP
+1542 QWVKFTKP

-1575 LYLDCRPQSVTTNGF
+1575 LYLDCRPQNVTVNGF

-1601 SGGLV
+1601 SGGII
-1606 PVNKTATG
+1606 PINKTATKDLNELSGYRYKDLTSFTYDISEIKIPDKATQLTITSSWALRNLG
-1614 HLKSYSMG
+1614 HLD
-1622 IDGTEITIPEKAT
+1622 IDSDTSGDHDYYTYY
-1635 TFTINV
+1635 
-1641 TWSITNY
+1641 Y
-1648 GEDRTAHE
+1648 GD
-1656 DDYPAFL
+1656 AF
-1663 GPVYLNLKID
+1663 VDMRID
-1673 VNGTNKVNKRIGTA
+1673 VNGSTVKTKRLASSYGQKPTWDHDFDEHKSG
-1687 PADDW
+1687 DD
-1692 YYEKTFNGGHSETIT
+1692 SETIT
-1707 VSGGDKIKLYFVA
+1707 VKGGDTIKVYGVFSVQ
-1720 TAEKGKWQDFNEA
+1720 TGSRSGNEYGGF
-1733 DISATIGNYTFNTT
+1733 DGGSASYTLKNYSFNTT
-1747 ADVPLASGNAFFLC
+1747 ADSPLASGNAFFLC
-1761 TDNHNS
+1761 TDKHNS
-1767 PYTISNS
+1767 PYTISDSE

>member
-1 MTDKQKT
+1 MDKFDLEFLMDKKT
-8 NAYSARNAMSDGHL
+8 NLQNARNTMSDGHL
-22 RYLYEHAMSHT
+22 RYLYKHAMSHT
-33 MTFDLQR
+33 AVFDLQR

-88 SATHQQSVD
+88 SATHQQNVD

-110 QESMSSDG
+110 QETMSSDA

-155 IEGVVSVTANDMII
+155 IEGVVSVMASDMIV

-176 NTVFTLMNNKY
+176 NTVFTIMNNKY
-187 PDARVRKHG
+187 SDARVRKHG
-196 SDFDLWAGDNHHH
+196 QDFDLWAGDNHHH
-209 IHLCTKSEVE
+209 IHLCTKKEVE

-246 WQAFPC
+246 WQAFPV
-252 AATNNYPGDLWDVE
+252 AATNNYPGDLWDAE
-266 GVVYSET
+266 GNVYVET
-273 PWSKIFKNSSRWKQ
+273 PWSKLFENQDKYNEQNHVTIDGKN
-287 KNYVAID
+287 
-294 ASHGFVNFCASTVR
+294 GFINFCADTIR
-308 GGTNYT
+308 GGTSYT
-314 FHDGDTPE
+314 FHDCEAPS
-322 NYETVGGYPAMA
+322 NYDEVGGYPAMA

-345 LNGNPSVSTVVM
+345 LNGNPSVSAVVM
-357 GKKVYDTRTKKTAY
+357 GKKVYDTRTKRTEY

-395 ADDLDEDSWNKAADY
+395 ADDLDEDSWNRAADY
-410 CDEEISFLDVSG
+410 CDEEISFLDASG

-436 DQKNSAL
+436 DQKNNAL

-457 TLSNGKFKL
+457 TLTNGKFKL

-482 CSDLSVTPLSINDT
+482 CSDLSVTPLSLNDT

-507 RNNWSTVSC
+507 RNNWATVAC

-578 DVVTVSYHGVFTELP
+578 DVVTISYHGVFTELP

-606 FDITGRQYNDTIYGD
+606 FNITGRQYNDTIYGD

-648 HLKAYTQY
+648 NLKAYTQY

-672 ELPQRYDIETGLV
+672 ELPQRYDVETGLV

-690 HMTGAQIGTFK
+690 HMTAAQIGTFK

-710 LSRDWIYAGDSPTK
+710 LSREWIYAGDSPTK

-751 EASAPTTTIKVT
+751 EASAPTVTIKVT

-770 QPYNLTYNFTKAFT
+770 QPYNLTYDFTKAFT
-784 FMWSDVPDS
+784 FKWSDVPDS
-793 DVMYYEIRKD
+793 DVMYYEIRTD
-803 TNVGSSVGLLGKT
+803 TNVGSPVGLLGKT

-824 LMERNGTVYVYSVN
+824 LMERKGTVYVYSVN

-844 YPAKIMYNYP
+844 YPAKVTYNYP

-883 SMRLHIEG
+883 SMRLYVEG
-891 SKVSKALDLD
+891 HNISKSFDLN
-901 NASYTFYGEPDVY
+901 NASYTFNGEPDIY
-914 NFSASYVDLMGE
+914 DFWASYVDLMGE
-926 GYTSVKYTYTIKP
+926 GYTSVKYSYTIKP

-958 TIQNAVADAQ
+958 EIQDAVSDAQ
-968 EAVPRLDGVDKDIV
+968 QAIPRLDGVD
-982 GINNDIATVKSD
+982 NDIANI
-994 LNNDISNINN
+994 NNDISNINN
-1004 KLNLAPSDENGYK
+1004 DISVAKSDLDNDIANINNKLNLSPSDPNGYK
-1017 SIQELNQKDG
+1017 SIQELNTKDG
-1027 KLESIIATNKSTQ
+1027 QLESTIASNKTAQ
-1040 DSVNETNASQ
+1040 DSVNETNAALIS
-1050 ILQNDNAIKTVVA
+1050 QNDSAIKTMVL
-1063 NLNKDANGNAYTS
+1063 NLNSDANGNTYKS
-1076 ISGLYQT
+1076 ISSLYQT
-1083 AESIQSTVQTNK
+1083 AEGIKSTVDSNK
-1095 SSADSAISQVSQK
+1095 SATDNSISQISQK
-1108 ADNVKVTIE
+1108 ADSIKSTIE
-1117 NKLNNTDPSKSAYK
+1117 SNLNNTDPSKSAYK

-1144 TTVIANKTA
+1144 TTV
-1153 SDKADESLAS
+1153 
-1163 QIKQTAE
+1163 
-1170 SITTTV
+1170 
-1176 QTNKKDTDN
+1176 QTNKTNSDN

-1200 IENKLNN
+1200 IE
-1207 TDPSKSE
+1207 T
-1214 YLSIAQLSQTAD
+1214 
-1226 EIKTTVQTN
+1226 
-1235 KKDTDNAISQVS
+1235 
-1247 QKADNVKVT
+1247 
-1256 IENKLNNTDPSK
+1256 
-1268 SEYLSISQL
+1268 
-1277 SQTANEIK
+1277 
-1285 TTVQTNK
+1285 
-1292 KDTDSA
+1292 
-1298 ISQVSQKA
+1298 
-1306 DNVKVT
+1306 
-1312 IENNLNNT
+1312 NLNNT
-1320 DPSKSAYKSITQL
+1320 DPSKSVYKSISQL
-1333 QTNINGVSSTVQN
+1333 KVDINGLTTTVQN

-1352 TEISQIKQTAN
+1352 TQISQIKQNAN

-1369 QEHHTDANNQI
+1369 QNYHADTNNQI
-1380 SGLSTK
+1380 SGLSSQIK
-1386 ITQNADKITSV
+1386 QNASSITSV
-1397 VTNLSDSDKA
+1397 VTNLSDSTKA
-1407 KKNYSAIAQMDD
+1407 KKNYSAIAQLND
-1419 DIALRVAKDDV
+1419 DIALRVAKGDV
-1430 VNQINISKESILIDG
+1430 INQINISKESILIDG
-1445 KKVHITGDTKFDN
+1445 KKVHITGDTHFDN
-1458 NVIVGGMIAA
+1458 NVVVRGMIAA
-1468 NAITA
+1468 GAITA

-1483 TDSQGIKGGGAT
+1483 TKSQGIKGGGAT

-1504 GSDGSY
+1504 GNDGSY

-1527 FAMVGAIVMGTVKDG
+1527 FAMVGAMVMGTVKDG
-1542 QWVRFTKP
+1542 QWVKFTKP

-1575 LYLDCRPQSVTTNGF
+1575 LYLDCRPQNVTVNGF
-1590 QAVCR
+1590 QAICR

-1606 PVNKTATG
+1606 PVNKTVTG
-1614 HLKSYSMG
+1614 HLESYSMT

-1635 TFTINV
+1635 TFTINT
-1641 TWSITNY
+1641 TWAITNY
-1648 GEDRTAHE
+1648 GEDMTHHE
-1656 DDYPAFL
+1656 DDYHAFL
-1663 GPVYLNLKID
+1663 GPAYLNLKID

-1687 PADDW
+1687 PANDW
-1692 YYEKTFNGGHSETIT
+1692 YYEKTFSGRHSETIT
-1707 VSGGDKIKLYFVA
+1707 VSGGDKIKIYFVA

-1733 DISATIGNYTFNTT
+1733 DVSATIGNYSFNTT
-1747 ADVPLASGNAFFLC
+1747 ADSPLASGNAFFLC
-1761 TDNHNS
+1761 TDKHNS
-1767 PYTISNS
+1767 PYTISDTQ

>member
-1 MTDKQKT
+1 MDKFDLEFLMDKKT
-8 NAYSARNAMSDGHL
+8 NLKNARNAMSDGHL
-22 RYLYEHAMSHT
+22 RYLYEHAMSHIAV
-33 MTFDLQR
+33 FDLQR

-88 SATHQQSVD
+88 SATHQQNVD

-110 QESMSSDG
+110 QETMSSDA

-155 IEGVVSVTANDMII
+155 IEGVVSVMASDMII

-176 NTVFTLMNNKY
+176 NTVFTIMNNKY

-196 SDFDLWAGDNHHH
+196 QDFDLWAGDNHHH
-209 IHLCTKSEVE
+209 IHLCTKKEVE

-246 WQAFPC
+246 WQAFPV
-252 AATNNYPGDLWDVE
+252 AATNNYPGDLWDAE
-266 GVVYSET
+266 GNVYVET
-273 PWSKIFKNSSRWKQ
+273 PWSKLFENQDKYNEQNHVTIDGKN
-287 KNYVAID
+287 
-294 ASHGFVNFCASTVR
+294 GFINFCADTIR

-314 FHDGDTPE
+314 FHDCESPS
-322 NYETVGGYPAMA
+322 NYNEVGGYPAMA

-345 LNGNPSVSTVVM
+345 LNGNPSVSAVVM

-383 LSKRYGLGRWIS
+383 LSKRYGLGRWIT
-395 ADDLDEDSWNKAADY
+395 ADDLDEDSWNRVADY
-410 CDEEISFLDVSG
+410 CDEEISFLDASG
-422 AIIKAKRFE
+422 AIIRAKRFE

-443 DWLQEILANFQGYL
+443 DWVQEILANFQGYL
-457 TLSNGKFKL
+457 TLTNGKFKL
-466 HIESQTDIS
+466 HVEQQTDVS

-482 CSDLSVTPLSINDT
+482 CSDLSVTPLSLNDT
-496 PNKYVVKIIDP
+496 PNKYTVKIIDP
-507 RNNWSTVSC
+507 RNNWSSVAC

-578 DVVTVSYHGVFTELP
+578 DVVTISYHKVFTDLP

-606 FDITGRQYNDTIYGD
+606 FELTGRQYNDTIYGD
-621 ALGGGVHWYNYTDTT
+621 TLGGGVHWYNYTDTT

-648 HLKAYTQY
+648 NIKAYTQY

-672 ELPQRYDIETGLV
+672 ELPQRYDVETGLV

-710 LSRDWIYAGDSPTK
+710 LSREWIYAGDSPTK

-739 VQSRTTDGLVSS
+739 VQSRTTDGLISS
-751 EASAPTTTIKVT
+751 EVSAPTVTIKVT

-770 QPYNLTYNFTKAFT
+770 QPYNLTYDFTKAFT
-784 FMWSDVPDS
+784 FKWSDVPDS
-793 DVMYYEIRKD
+793 DVMYYEVRTD
-803 TNVGSSVGLLGKT
+803 TNVGSPVGLLGKT

-824 LMERNGTVYVYSVN
+824 LMERKGTVYVYSVN

-844 YPAKIMYNYP
+844 YPAKVTYNYP

-871 NVLVAPFPARVK
+871 NVLVAPFPAHVK
-883 SMRLHIEG
+883 SMRLYVEG
-891 SKVSKALDLD
+891 TKVSKALDLN

-926 GYTSVKYTYTIKP
+926 GYTSVKYSYTIKP
-939 EMNPEWLKDEAISL
+939 EMNPDWLKDEAISL
-953 KKVDK
+953 NKVDK
-958 TIQNAVADAQ
+958 TIQGAVKDAQ
-968 EAVPRLDGVDKDIV
+968 EAIPRLDGVDGNIEKINTNISELRHTDTELVSTIAQNKKD
-982 GINNDIATVKSD
+982 
-994 LNNDISNINN
+994 
-1004 KLNLAPSDENGYK
+1004 
-1017 SIQELNQKDG
+1017 
-1027 KLESIIATNKSTQ
+1027 
-1040 DSVNETNASQ
+1040 
-1050 ILQNDNAIKTVVA
+1050 
-1063 NLNKDANGNAYTS
+1063 
-1076 ISGLYQT
+1076 
-1083 AESIQSTVQTNK
+1083 
-1095 SSADSAISQVSQK
+1095 ADSAISQVSQK

-1117 NKLNNTDPSKSAYK
+1117 NGLNTTDPSKSPYK

-1136 SQTANEIK
+1136 
-1144 TTVIANKTA
+1144 
-1153 SDKADESLAS
+1153 
-1163 QIKQTAE
+1163 
-1170 SITTTV
+1170 
-1176 QTNKKDTDN
+1176 
-1185 AISQVSQKA
+1185 
-1194 DNVKVT
+1194 KV
-1200 IENKLNN
+1200 
-1207 TDPSKSE
+1207 D
-1214 YLSIAQLSQTAD
+1214 
-1226 EIKTTVQTN
+1226 
-1235 KKDTDNAISQVS
+1235 
-1247 QKADNVKVT
+1247 
-1256 IENKLNNTDPSK
+1256 
-1268 SEYLSISQL
+1268 
-1277 SQTANEIK
+1277 
-1285 TTVQTNK
+1285 
-1292 KDTDSA
+1292 
-1298 ISQVSQKA
+1298 
-1306 DNVKVT
+1306 
-1312 IENNLNNT
+1312 
-1320 DPSKSAYKSITQL
+1320 
-1333 QTNINGVSSTVQN
+1333 INGLTTTVQN

-1352 TEISQIKQTAN
+1352 TQISQVKQNAD

-1369 QEHHTDANNQI
+1369 QNYHTDANNKI

-1386 ITQNADKITSV
+1386 VQQNATSITSV

-1407 KKNYSAIAQMDD
+1407 KKNYSAIAQLDNN
-1419 DIALRVAKDDV
+1419 ISLKVSKNDV
-1430 VNQINISKESILIDG
+1430 INQINVSNESILIDG
-1445 KKVHITGDTKFDN
+1445 KKIHITGDTKFDN

-1468 NAITA
+1468 GAVTA

-1483 TDSQGIKGGGAT
+1483 TANQGIKGGGAT

-1504 GSDGSY
+1504 GNDGSY

-1515 SGMEF
+1515 NGMEF

-1527 FAMVGAIVMGTVKDG
+1527 FAMVGAMVMGTVKDG
-1542 QWVRFTKP
+1542 QWVKFTKP

-1575 LYLDCRPQSVTTNGF
+1575 LYLDCRPQNVTTNGF

-1601 SGGLV
+1601 SGGLI
-1606 PVNKTATG
+1606 PVNKTVAGHTG
-1614 HLKSYSMG
+1614 YETIT

-1635 TFTINV
+1635 TFTINL

-1648 GEDRTAHE
+1648 GEDETHHE
-1656 DDYPAFL
+1656 DDFHAYL
-1663 GPVYLNLKID
+1663 GPAYLNLKID
-1673 VNGTNKVNKRIGTA
+1673 VNGTNKVDKRIGTA

-1692 YYEKTFNGGHSETIT
+1692 YYEKTFSGGDSETIA
-1707 VSGGDKIKLYFVA
+1707 VSGGDKIKIYFVV
-1720 TAEKGKWQDFNEA
+1720 TTGHGNWRGFNEA
-1733 DISATIGNYTFNTT
+1733 DISATIGNYSFNTT
-1747 ADVPLASGNAFFLC
+1747 ADVALASGNAFFLC
-1761 TDNHNS
+1761 TDKHNS
-1767 PYTISNS
+1767 PYTISDS

>member
-1 MTDKQKT
+1 MTKEEKT
-8 NAYSARNAMSDGHL
+8 NAYKARNTMSDERL

-33 MTFDLQR
+33 VAFDLQR

-345 LNGNPSVSTVVM
+345 LNGNPSVSAVVM

-410 CDEEISFLDVSG
+410 CDEEISFLDASG
-422 AIIKAKRFE
+422 AVIKAKRFE

-436 DQKNSAL
+436 DQKNNAL

-457 TLSNGKFKL
+457 TLTNGKFKL
-466 HIESQTDIS
+466 HIESKTDIA

-482 CSDLSVTPLSINDT
+482 CSDLSVTPLSLNDT

-507 RNNWSTVSC
+507 RNNWTTVAC

-672 ELPQRYDIETGLV
+672 ELPQRYDVETGLV

-710 LSRDWIYAGDSPTK
+710 LSREWIYAGDSPTK

-739 VQSRTTDGLVSS
+739 VQSRTTDGLISS
-751 EASAPTTTIKVT
+751 EASAPTVTIKVT

-770 QPYNLTYNFTKAFT
+770 QPYNLTYDFSKAFT
-784 FMWSDVPDS
+784 FKWSDVPDS
-793 DVMYYEIRKD
+793 DVMYYEIRTD
-803 TNVGSSVGLLGKT
+803 TNVGSPVGLLGKT

-824 LMERNGTVYVYSVN
+824 LMERKGTVYVYSVN

-844 YPAKIMYNYP
+844 YPAKVIYNYP

-883 SMRLHIEG
+883 SMRLYVEG
-891 SKVSKALDLD
+891 HGISKSFNLA
-901 NASYTFYGEPDVY
+901 NASYTFKGEPDIY
-914 NFSASYVDLMGE
+914 EFWASYVDLMGE
-926 GYTSVKYTYTIKP
+926 GYSSVRYAYTIKP
-939 EMNPEWLKDEAISL
+939 ELNPDWLKDEAISL

-958 TIQNAVADAQ
+958 EIQDAVKDAQ
-968 EAVPRLDGVDKDIV
+968 QALPNLNEKVAELTKADDEIK
-982 GINNDIATVKSD
+982 ATV
-994 LNNDISNINN
+994 
-1004 KLNLAPSDENGYK
+1004 
-1017 SIQELNQKDG
+1017 Q
-1027 KLESIIATNKSTQ
+1027 
-1040 DSVNETNASQ
+1040 
-1050 ILQNDNAIKTVVA
+1050 
-1063 NLNKDANGNAYTS
+1063 
-1076 ISGLYQT
+1076 
-1083 AESIQSTVQTNK
+1083 
-1095 SSADSAISQVSQK
+1095 
-1108 ADNVKVTIE
+1108 DNVTKM
-1117 NKLNNTDPSKSAYK
+1117 S
-1131 SISQL
+1131 
-1136 SQTANEIK
+1136 
-1144 TTVIANKTA
+1144 
-1153 SDKADESLAS
+1153 S
-1163 QIKQTAE
+1163 QIKQ
-1170 SITTTV
+1170 
-1176 QTNKKDTDN
+1176 
-1185 AISQVSQKA
+1185 
-1194 DNVKVT
+1194 
-1200 IENKLNN
+1200 
-1207 TDPSKSE
+1207 
-1214 YLSIAQLSQTAD
+1214 
-1226 EIKTTVQTN
+1226 
-1235 KKDTDNAISQVS
+1235 
-1247 QKADNVKVT
+1247 
-1256 IENKLNNTDPSK
+1256 
-1268 SEYLSISQL
+1268 
-1277 SQTANEIK
+1277 
-1285 TTVQTNK
+1285 
-1292 KDTDSA
+1292 
-1298 ISQVSQKA
+1298 
-1306 DNVKVT
+1306 
-1312 IENNLNNT
+1312 
-1320 DPSKSAYKSITQL
+1320 
-1333 QTNINGVSSTVQN
+1333 
-1346 NKSATD
+1346 
-1352 TEISQIKQTAN
+1352 
-1363 SLSSTV
+1363 
-1369 QEHHTDANNQI
+1369 
-1380 SGLSTK
+1380 
-1386 ITQNADKITSV
+1386 NADSITSV
-1397 VTNLSDSDKA
+1397 VTNLSDSEKA
-1407 KKNYSAIAQMDD
+1407 KNNYSAIAQLID
-1419 DIALRVAKDDV
+1419 DINLRVSKDDV

-1445 KKVHITGDTKFDN
+1445 NKTHITGDTKIDK

-1468 NAITA
+1468 NSITA
-1473 DKLSASTMEL
+1473 EKLSASTMEL
-1483 TDSQGIKGGGAT
+1483 TANQGIKGGGAT

-1504 GSDGSY
+1504 GNDGSY

-1515 SGMEF
+1515 NGMEF

-1527 FAMVGAIVMGTVKDG
+1527 FAMVGAMVMGTVKDG
-1542 QWVRFTKP
+1542 QWIKFTKP
-1550 WKTVPNVIVT
+1550 WKNAPNVIIT
-1560 PISLQTAIPGYNSTN
+1560 PISLQTAIPGYNNTN
-1575 LYLDCRPQSVTTNGF
+1575 LYLDCRAQNITTNGF

-1601 SGGLV
+1601 SGGNIPANATLISISYNG
-1606 PVNKTATG
+1606 PTTSMSYDAPGGNKDCG
-1614 HLKSYSMG
+1614 SGFKSPDYN
-1622 IDGTEITIPEKAT
+1622 TIERYDT
-1635 TFTINV
+1635 
-1641 TWSITNY
+1641 
-1648 GEDRTAHE
+1648 H
-1656 DDYPAFL
+1656 
-1663 GPVYLNLKID
+1663 
-1673 VNGTNKVNKRIGTA
+1673 
-1687 PADDW
+1687 
-1692 YYEKTFNGGHSETIT
+1692 T
-1707 VSGGDKIKLYFVA
+1707 VSIPTDA
-1720 TAEKGKWQDFNEA
+1720 TECNFIVSA
-1733 DISATIGNYTFNTT
+1733 DISASGWYGSYTYDTSLHISVQILKGSVSIYGPVEICSASTNNPNNVKEYTTYGSSTKTINCKASGDITVKIRTWFDMRTGSNGEYQKASKGNIKVVLSSYSFNTT

-1761 TDNHNS
+1761 TDQHNS
-1767 PYTISNS
+1767 PYTISNSQ

>member
-1 MTDKQKT
+1 MDKFDLEFLMDKKT
-8 NAYSARNAMSDGHL
+8 NLQNARNTMSDGHL
-22 RYLYEHAMSHT
+22 RYLYKHAMSHT
-33 MTFDLQR
+33 AVFDLQR

-88 SATHQQSVD
+88 SATHQQNVD

-110 QESMSSDG
+110 QETMSSDA

-155 IEGVVSVTANDMII
+155 IEGVVSVMASDMII

-176 NTVFTLMNNKY
+176 NTVFTIMNNKY

-196 SDFDLWAGDNHHH
+196 QDFDLWAGDNHHH
-209 IHLCTKSEVE
+209 IHLCTKKEVE

-246 WQAFPC
+246 WQAFPV
-252 AATNNYPGDLWDVE
+252 AATNNYPGDLWDAE
-266 GVVYSET
+266 GNVYVET
-273 PWSKIFKNSSRWKQ
+273 PWSKLFENQDKYNEQ
-287 KNYVAID
+287 NHVTID
-294 ASHGFVNFCASTVR
+294 AKNGFINFCADTIR

-314 FHDGDTPE
+314 FHDCEAPS
-322 NYETVGGYPAMA
+322 NYDEVGGYPAMA

-345 LNGNPSVSTVVM
+345 LNGNPSVSAVVM
-357 GKKVYDTRTKKTAY
+357 GKKVYDTRTKRTEY

-410 CDEEISFLDVSG
+410 CDEEISFLDASG
-422 AIIKAKRFE
+422 AIVKAKRFE

-436 DQKNSAL
+436 DQKNNAL

-457 TLSNGKFKL
+457 TLTNGKFKL

-482 CSDLSVTPLSINDT
+482 CSDLSVTPLSLNDT

-507 RNNWSTVSC
+507 RNNWATVAC

-578 DVVTVSYHGVFTELP
+578 DVVTISYHGVFTELP

-606 FDITGRQYNDTIYGD
+606 FNITGRQYNDTIYGD

-636 QTVEKRTPSNPT
+636 QTVEKRTPSNPVN
-648 HLKAYTQY
+648 LRAYTQY

-662 TTGYDVICSY
+662 STGYDVICSY
-672 ELPQRYDIETGLV
+672 ELPQRYDVETGLV

-690 HMTGAQIGTFK
+690 HMTAAQIGTFK

-710 LSRDWIYAGDSPTK
+710 LSREWIYAGDSPTK

-739 VQSRTTDGLVSS
+739 VQSRTTDGLISS
-751 EASAPTTTIKVT
+751 EASAPTVTIKVT

-770 QPYNLTYNFTKAFT
+770 QPYNLTYDFTSAFT
-784 FMWSDVPDS
+784 FKWSDVPDS
-793 DVMYYEIRKD
+793 DVMYYEVRTD
-803 TNVGSSVGLLGKT
+803 TNVGSTIGLLGKT
-816 QSTSIDVN
+816 QSTYLDVN
-824 LMERNGTVYVYSVN
+824 LMERKGTVYVYSVN

-844 YPAKIMYNYP
+844 YPAKVTYNYP

-883 SMRLHIEG
+883 SMRLYVEG
-891 SKVSKALDLD
+891 HNISKSFDLN
-901 NASYTFYGEPDVY
+901 NASYTFNGEPDIY
-914 NFSASYVDLMGE
+914 DFWASYVDLMGE
-926 GYTSVKYTYTIKP
+926 GYTSVKYSYTIKP

-958 TIQNAVADAQ
+958 EIQDAVSDAQ
-968 EAVPRLDGVDKDIV
+968 QAIPRLDGVDNDIV
-982 GINNDIATVKSD
+982 NI
-994 LNNDISNINN
+994 NNDISNINN
-1004 KLNLAPSDENGYK
+1004 DISNINNDISVAKSDLDNDIANINNKLNLSPSDPNGYK
-1017 SIQELNQKDG
+1017 SIQELNTKDG
-1027 KLESIIATNKSTQ
+1027 QLESTIASNKTAQ
-1040 DSVNETNASQ
+1040 DSVNETNAALIS
-1050 ILQNDNAIKTVVA
+1050 QNDSAIKTMVL
-1063 NLNKDANGNAYTS
+1063 NLNSDANGNTYKS
-1076 ISGLYQT
+1076 ISSLYQT
-1083 AESIQSTVQTNK
+1083 AEGIKSTVDSNK
-1095 SSADSAISQVSQK
+1095 SATDNSISQISQK
-1108 ADNVKVTIE
+1108 ADSIKSTIE
-1117 NKLNNTDPSKSAYK
+1117 TNLNNTDPSKSAYK

-1144 TTVIANKTA
+1144 TTV
-1153 SDKADESLAS
+1153 
-1163 QIKQTAE
+1163 
-1170 SITTTV
+1170 
-1176 QTNKKDTDN
+1176 QTNKTNSDN
-1185 AISQVSQKA
+1185 
-1194 DNVKVT
+1194 
-1200 IENKLNN
+1200 
-1207 TDPSKSE
+1207 
-1214 YLSIAQLSQTAD
+1214 
-1226 EIKTTVQTN
+1226 
-1235 KKDTDNAISQVS
+1235 
-1247 QKADNVKVT
+1247 
-1256 IENKLNNTDPSK
+1256 
-1268 SEYLSISQL
+1268 
-1277 SQTANEIK
+1277 
-1285 TTVQTNK
+1285 
-1292 KDTDSA
+1292 A

-1320 DPSKSAYKSITQL
+1320 DPSKSVYKSISQL
-1333 QTNINGVSSTVQN
+1333 KVDINGLTTTVQN

-1352 TEISQIKQTAN
+1352 TQISQIKQNAN

-1369 QEHHTDANNQI
+1369 QNYHADTNNQI
-1380 SGLSTK
+1380 SGLSSQIK
-1386 ITQNADKITSV
+1386 QNASSITSV
-1397 VTNLSDSDKA
+1397 VTNLSDSTKA
-1407 KKNYSAIAQMDD
+1407 KKNYSAIAQLND
-1419 DIALRVAKDDV
+1419 DIALRVAKGDV
-1430 VNQINISKESILIDG
+1430 INQINISKESILIDG
-1445 KKVHITGDTKFDN
+1445 KKVHITGDTHFDN
-1458 NVIVGGMIAA
+1458 NVVVRGMIAA
-1468 NAITA
+1468 GAITA

-1483 TDSQGIKGGGAT
+1483 TKSQGIKGGGAT

-1504 GSDGSY
+1504 GNDGSY

-1515 SGMEF
+1515 NGMEF

-1527 FAMVGAIVMGTVKDG
+1527 FAMVGAMVMGTVKDG
-1542 QWVRFTKP
+1542 QWVKFTKP

-1575 LYLDCRPQSVTTNGF
+1575 LYLDCRPQNVTVNGF

-1601 SGGLV
+1601 SGG
-1606 PVNKTATG
+1606 
-1614 HLKSYSMG
+1614 
-1622 IDGTEITIPEKAT
+1622 TIPINKSANKDFSDLYRKGIPNLTSYTYDLAEIKVPDKAT
-1635 TFTINV
+1635 EV
-1641 TWSITNY
+1641 TLNSSWALENIGDIRWRS
-1648 GEDRTAHE
+1648 DDE
-1656 DDYPAFL
+1656 DDYYDYYF
-1663 GPVYLNLKID
+1663 GDIYVDMRID
-1673 VNGTNKVNKRIGTA
+1673 VNGSTLKTKRLGSSLGQKTNQAFHESKSGN
-1687 PADDW
+1687 D
-1692 YYEKTFNGGHSETIT
+1692 SEVIT
-1707 VSGGDKIKLYFVA
+1707 VKSGDTVKIYGVISVQTVKR
-1720 TAEKGKWQDFNEA
+1720 GDFNPQYGDSYDGFGEG
-1733 DISATIGNYTFNTT
+1733 SASYTLTNYSFNTT
-1747 ADVPLASGNAFFLC
+1747 ADSPLASGNAFFLC
-1761 TDNHNS
+1761 TDQHNS

>member
-8 NAYSARNAMSDGHL
+8 NLHNARNAMSDDKL
-22 RYLYEHAMSHT
+22 RYLYKHAMSHT
-33 MTFDLQR
+33 PVFDLQR
-40 FGHHHGKSGGKIF
+40 FGHHRGKSGGKMF

-58 FIVGFT
+58 FLVGFS
-64 TPWLFGAKAFAAGVM
+64 TPWLFGAKAFSAGIM
-79 GASLFGSVW
+79 GASLFGSIW
-88 SATHQQSVD
+88 SASHTQNVD
-97 SNGSADVS
+97 TSSADVS

-110 QESMSSDG
+110 QETMSSDG
-118 QIPIVYGTRQ
+118 QIPVVYGTRQ
-128 ISGNQTF
+128 VTGNQTF

-155 IEGVVSVTANDMII
+155 IEGVVSVMANDMII

-187 PDARVRKHG
+187 SNARVRKHG

-209 IHLCTKSEVE
+209 IHLCTKKEVE
-219 NSHDTYWEYQVSVSS
+219 NSHDTYWEYQVSVTS

-252 AATNNYPGDLWDVE
+252 AATNSYPGDLWDVE
-266 GVVYSET
+266 GNVYMDV
-273 PWSKIFKNSSRWKQ
+273 PYGKVFGNSNAFQQQNHVS
-287 KNYVAID
+287 VD
-294 ASHGFVNFCASTVR
+294 STHGFVNFCADTIR
-308 GGTNYT
+308 GGTNYS
-314 FHDGDTPE
+314 FHDGDTPS
-322 NYETVGGYPAMA
+322 NYDTVGGYPAMA

-345 LNGNPSVSTVVM
+345 LNGNPSVSAVVM

-410 CDEEISFLDVSG
+410 CDEEISFLDASG

-457 TLSNGKFKL
+457 TLTNGKFKL

-482 CSDLSVTPLSINDT
+482 CSDLSVTPLSLSDT

-507 RNNWSTVSC
+507 RNNWTTVAC

-621 ALGGGVHWYNYTDTT
+621 ALGGGVHWYNYTDIT

-648 HLKAYTQY
+648 NLKAYTQY

-672 ELPQRYDIETGLV
+672 ELPQRYDVETGLV

-690 HMTGAQIGTFK
+690 HMTAAQIGTFK
-701 EGEVVDSVG
+701 EGEVVDSAG
-710 LSRDWIYAGDSPTK
+710 LSREWIYAGDSPTK

-751 EASAPTTTIKVT
+751 EASAPTVTIKVT

-770 QPYNLTYNFTKAFT
+770 QPYNLTYDFSKAFT
-784 FMWSDVPDS
+784 FKWSDVPDS
-793 DVMYYEIRKD
+793 DVMYYEIRTD
-803 TNVGSSVGLLGKT
+803 TNVGSPVGLLGKT

-824 LMERNGTVYVYSVN
+824 LMERKGTVYVYSVN

-844 YPAKIMYNYP
+844 YPAKVTYNYP

-883 SMRLHIEG
+883 SMHLYVEG
-891 SKVSKALDLD
+891 HNISKSFDLA
-901 NASYTFYGEPDVY
+901 NASYTFNGEPDIY
-914 NFSASYVDLMGE
+914 YFWASYVDLMGE
-926 GYTSVKYTYTIKP
+926 GYTSVRYSYTIKP

-958 TIQNAVADAQ
+958 EIQNAVSDAQ
-968 EAVPRLDGVDKDIV
+968 QAIPRLDSVDGSIETINASVSELRHTDSELSSTIVKNKKDAD
-982 GINNDIATVKSD
+982 NADAA
-994 LNNDISNINN
+994 L
-1004 KLNLAPSDENGYK
+1004 
-1017 SIQELNQKDG
+1017 
-1027 KLESIIATNKSTQ
+1027 
-1040 DSVNETNASQ
+1040 ASQ
-1050 ILQNDNAIKTVVA
+1050 IKQTADSITTTVQE
-1063 NLNKDANGNAYTS
+1063 NKDA
-1076 ISGLYQT
+1076 
-1083 AESIQSTVQTNK
+1083 
-1095 SSADSAISQVSQK
+1095 ADKAISQVSQK
-1108 ADNVKVTIE
+1108 ADGVKVTIE
-1117 NKLNNTDPSKSAYK
+1117 D
-1131 SISQL
+1131 
-1136 SQTANEIK
+1136 
-1144 TTVIANKTA
+1144 
-1153 SDKADESLAS
+1153 
-1163 QIKQTAE
+1163 
-1170 SITTTV
+1170 
-1176 QTNKKDTDN
+1176 
-1185 AISQVSQKA
+1185 
-1194 DNVKVT
+1194 
-1200 IENKLNN
+1200 
-1207 TDPSKSE
+1207 
-1214 YLSIAQLSQTAD
+1214 
-1226 EIKTTVQTN
+1226 
-1235 KKDTDNAISQVS
+1235 
-1247 QKADNVKVT
+1247 
-1256 IENKLNNTDPSK
+1256 
-1268 SEYLSISQL
+1268 
-1277 SQTANEIK
+1277 
-1285 TTVQTNK
+1285 
-1292 KDTDSA
+1292 
-1298 ISQVSQKA
+1298 
-1306 DNVKVT
+1306 
-1312 IENNLNNT
+1312 NLNNT
-1320 DPSKSAYKSITQL
+1320 DPSKSVYKSISQL
-1333 QTNINGVSSTVQN
+1333 KVDINGLTTTVQN

-1352 TEISQIKQTAN
+1352 TQISQIKQNAN

-1369 QEHHTDANNQI
+1369 QNYHTDANNQI
-1380 SGLSTK
+1380 SGLSSR
-1386 ITQNADKITSV
+1386 ITQNANSITSV
-1397 VTNLSDSDKA
+1397 VTNLSDSTKA
-1407 KKNYSAIAQMDD
+1407 KSNYSAIAQLDN
-1419 DIALRVAKDDV
+1419 DIALRVSKDDV
-1430 VNQINISKESILIDG
+1430 INQINISKESILIDG
-1445 KKVHITGDTKFDN
+1445 KKIHVTGDTKFDN

-1468 NAITA
+1468 NSITA

-1483 TDSQGIKGGGAT
+1483 TANQGIKGGGAT

-1527 FAMVGAIVMGTVKDG
+1527 FAMVGAMVMGTVKDG
-1542 QWVRFTKP
+1542 QWVKFTKP

-1575 LYLDCRPQSVTTNGF
+1575 LYLDCRPQNVTVNGF

-1606 PVNKTATG
+1606 PVNKKVTG
-1614 HLKSYSMG
+1614 HLESYSMT

-1635 TFTINV
+1635 TFTINT
-1641 TWSITNY
+1641 TWAITNY

-1656 DDYPAFL
+1656 DDYHAFL
-1663 GPVYLNLKID
+1663 GPAYLNLKID

-1692 YYEKTFNGGHSETIT
+1692 YYEKTFSGGHSETIT
-1707 VSGGDKIKLYFVA
+1707 VSGGDKIKIYFVA
-1720 TAEKGKWQDFNEA
+1720 TAERGRWQDFNEA
-1733 DISATIGNYTFNTT
+1733 DVSATIGNYSFNTT
-1747 ADVPLASGNAFFLC
+1747 ADAPLASGNAFFLC
-1761 TDNHNS
+1761 TDQHNS
-1767 PYTISNS
+1767 PYTISDSQ